1 MELSSEAED
10 LGAEKLNV
18 QVTKCHL
25 GWEPLVQGAPSPVG
39 HRLGGTQ
46 GPLPKEAAIPSSVQ
60 GSCGLG
66 GASLCPALSAASF
79 YCSDQLL

>member
-25 GWEPLVQGAPSPVG
+25 GWEPLVQGAPFPVG
-39 HRLGGTQ
+39 HRLGVHKAPSRRRQ
-46 GPLPKEAAIPSSVQ
+46 PFPAVSRVPAA
-60 GSCGLG
+60 
-66 GASLCPALSAASF
+66 
-79 YCSDQLL
+79 